1 MIMKQDHNLAELER
15 IATKLRLHV
24 VNMVAPSG
32 QGYVQQGLGAADIF
46 TSLYFA
52 EAKMDPSNPKWP
64 DRDRIFLTTAHNTAI
79 FYATLGERGFF
90 DANRLSTYVT
100 DGSELEINSSERLG
114 PFIEATCGSLGQGL
128 SVAIGCALA
137 AKRQGRTSRF
147 YVIIGDGEMQEGQVW
162 EAAMLAGAK
171 GLNNL
176 CLIVDYNF
184 VQSEGSMDKV
194 MSLEPIMAKM
204 DSFGFACQDV
214 DGNDIGAL
222 LNAYDK
228 ARQTKGKP
236 TFIKANTI
244 MGKGVA
250 SLEGLMFHQLRFPE
264 EVANSARA
272 ELEAQL

>member
-1 MIMKQDHNLAELER
+1 
-15 IATKLRLHV
+15 
-24 VNMVAPSG
+24 
-32 QGYVQQGLGAADIF
+32 
-46 TSLYFA
+46 
-52 EAKMDPSNPKWP
+52 
-64 DRDRIFLTTAHNTAI
+64 
-79 FYATLGERGFF
+79 
-90 DANRLSTYVT
+90 
-100 DGSELEINSSERLG
+100 
-114 PFIEATCGSLGQGL
+114 
-128 SVAIGCALA
+128 
-137 AKRQGRTSRF
+137 
-147 YVIIGDGEMQEGQVW
+147 MQEGQVW

-194 MSLEPIMAKM
+194 MSLEPLMDKMA
-204 DSFGFACQDV
+204 SFGFACQEV

-228 ARQTKGKP
+228 ARQTKDKP